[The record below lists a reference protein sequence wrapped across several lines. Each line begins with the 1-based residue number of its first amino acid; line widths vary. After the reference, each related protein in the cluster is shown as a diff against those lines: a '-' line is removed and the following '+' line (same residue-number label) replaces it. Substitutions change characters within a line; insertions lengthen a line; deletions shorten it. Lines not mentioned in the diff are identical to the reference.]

1 MSSVRENKSLSILII
16 TGIYLIAVAVALCTY
31 LMLPFAFW
39 IDLLISDIAATV
51 FVFIFSVI
59 FRNASVYDPY
69 WSVQPIVIVLCYALG
84 SKLTFA
90 TVLILISVFYWGIR
104 LTATGH
110 IRSEGLTAR
119 TGAIP
124 SSRKRPESFI
134 SSSAL
139 PAST

>member
-84 SKLTFA
+84 SKLTFDSFPVA
-90 TVLILISVFYWGIR
+90 VFTGFVSRTTQVWADSIS
-104 LTATGH
+104 L
-110 IRSEGLTAR
+110 L
-119 TGAIP
+119 
-124 SSRKRPESFI
+124 PEDTPR
-134 SSSAL
+134 AHL
-139 PAST
+139 